1 MTVDHGEPERRH
13 IPKQETGY
21 SRKREDMIA
30 KQLLVKLAEQKEHN
44 RTKGRELTMASSS
57 TWPLFS
63 EPWGFLTKRPEP
75 TFGKYVVWGLN

>member
-21 SRKREDMIA
+21 SRKREGMIT
-30 KQLLVKLAEQKEHN
+30 KQPLVKLAEQKEHN
-44 RTKGRELTMASSS
+44 RTKGREPTRAFSS

-63 EPWGFLTKRPEP
+63 EPWGFLTRRPEP
-75 TFGKYVVWGLN
+75 IFGKYVL